1 MTAKSFTRTVFE
13 LDIYGETYKVK
24 KPTGLRKQ
32 QWLNDLDDINVKL
45 ANKEDVNGDE
55 DFNITATLLEE
66 HGLPK
71 EVFASMED
79 EHQVELVNHLFMLK
93 KS

>member
-1 MTAKSFTRTVFE
+1 MAIKFERTVFE
-13 LDIYGETYKVK
+13 VDIYGETYSIN
-24 KPTGLRKQ
+24 KPTGVRKQ
-32 QWLNDLDDINVKL
+32 KWLNDLDDINTKL
-45 ANKEDVNGDE
+45 ANKEKVNGDE
-55 DFNITATLLEE
+55 DFNITASLLEE

-71 EVFASMED
+71 EVFTSMED